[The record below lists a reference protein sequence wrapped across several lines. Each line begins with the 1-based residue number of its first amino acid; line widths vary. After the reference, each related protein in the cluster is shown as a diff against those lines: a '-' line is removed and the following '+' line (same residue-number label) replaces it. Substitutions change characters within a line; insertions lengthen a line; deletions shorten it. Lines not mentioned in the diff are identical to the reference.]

1 MNFLVSLINS
11 EIGQH
16 EKCHLGFNPAHAVVT
31 RKDNPDIENIITILK
46 AMSDEYG
53 IKQDNS
59 SKFQLFN
66 STKYNTSS
74 NLLFKD
80 STTALKEIAKE
91 KRTYEGFL
99 GTDYI
104 EDAEALKSC
113 DFKTTTAATTAKAVS
128 TMIRAYTVL
137 LPFMVVLSLLFSK

>member
-1 MNFLVSLINS
+1 M
-11 EIGQH
+11 
-16 EKCHLGFNPAHAVVT
+16 T
-31 RKDNPDIENIITILK
+31 RHDNPDIEKIITILK
-46 AMSDEYG
+46 NMSDEYG
-53 IKQDNS
+53 VKQDNW

-66 STKYNTSS
+66 STKYNDSY

-80 STTALKEIAKE
+80 STTALVEIAKE

-113 DFKTTTAATTAKAVS
+113 DFMNTTSGPTKTTSVPTVQYSTVP
-128 TMIRAYTVL
+128 TMIKAYTVL
-137 LPFMVVLSLLFSK
+137 VSFMVVLSLLFSK

>member
-1 MNFLVSLINS
+1 
-11 EIGQH
+11 
-16 EKCHLGFNPAHAVVT
+16 
-31 RKDNPDIENIITILK
+31 
-46 AMSDEYG
+46 MSDEYG
-53 IKQDNS
+53 VKQDNW

-66 STKYNTSS
+66 STKYNDSY

-80 STTALKEIAKE
+80 STTALVEIAKE

-113 DFKTTTAATTAKAVS
+113 DFMKPTAVS
-128 TMIRAYTVL
+128 TMIKAYTVL
-137 LPFMVVLSLLFSK
+137 VSFMVVLSCSSQSGPGLLLPL

>member
-1 MNFLVSLINS
+1 M
-11 EIGQH
+11 
-16 EKCHLGFNPAHAVVT
+16 T
-31 RKDNPDIENIITILK
+31 RHDNPDIEKIITILK
-46 AMSDEYG
+46 NMSDEYG
-53 IKQDNS
+53 VKQDNW

-66 STKYNTSS
+66 STKYNDSY

-80 STTALKEIAKE
+80 STTALVEIANE

-113 DFKTTTAATTAKAVS
+113 DFMNTTSGPTKTTSVPTAVS
-128 TMIRAYTVL
+128 TMIKAYTVL
-137 LPFMVVLSLLFSK
+137 VSFMVVLSLLFSK

>member
-1 MNFLVSLINS
+1 
-11 EIGQH
+11 
-16 EKCHLGFNPAHAVVT
+16 
-31 RKDNPDIENIITILK
+31 
-46 AMSDEYG
+46 MSDEYG
-53 IKQDNS
+53 VKQKDS

-66 STKYNTSS
+66 STKYNSS

-80 STTALKEIAKE
+80 STTALVEIAKE

-113 DFKTTTAATTAKAVS
+113 DFMKTTSGPTSVS
-128 TMIRAYTVL
+128 TMIKAYTMLVS
-137 LPFMVVLSLLFSK
+137 FMVVLSLLFSK

>member
-1 MNFLVSLINS
+1 M
-11 EIGQH
+11 
-16 EKCHLGFNPAHAVVT
+16 T
-31 RKDNPDIENIITILK
+31 RHDNPDIEKIITILK
-46 AMSDEYG
+46 NMSDEYG
-53 IKQDNS
+53 VKQDNW

-66 STKYNTSS
+66 STKYNDSY

-80 STTALKEIAKE
+80 STTALVEIAKE

-113 DFKTTTAATTAKAVS
+113 DFMNTTSGPTKTTSVPTAVS
-128 TMIRAYTVL
+128 TMIKAYTVL
-137 LPFMVVLSLLFSK
+137 VSFMVVLSLLFSK

>member
-1 MNFLVSLINS
+1 M
-11 EIGQH
+11 
-16 EKCHLGFNPAHAVVT
+16 T
-31 RKDNPDIENIITILK
+31 RHDNPDIEKIITILK
-46 AMSDEYG
+46 NMSDEYG
-53 IKQDNS
+53 VKQGNW

-66 STKYNTSS
+66 STKYNDSY

-80 STTALKEIAKE
+80 STTALVEIAKE

-113 DFKTTTAATTAKAVS
+113 DFMNTTSGPTKTTSVPTAVS
-128 TMIRAYTVL
+128 TMIKAYTVL
-137 LPFMVVLSLLFSK
+137 VSFMVVLSLLFSK

>member
-1 MNFLVSLINS
+1 M
-11 EIGQH
+11 
-16 EKCHLGFNPAHAVVT
+16 T

-80 STTALKEIAKE
+80 STTALVEIPKGE
-91 KRTYEGFL
+91 RTYVGFL

-113 DFKTTTAATTAKAVS
+113 GFKTTTAATTAKAVS
-128 TMIRAYTVL
+128 AMIRAYTVL
-137 LPFMVVLSLLFSK
+137 LPFMAVLSLLFSK